1 MSNFAN
7 SIELLVTHEIA
18 SAISESDAQALART
32 IEVLIRCAAVVCV
45 CGVGRSEETL
55 NDLLES
61 AAQQLFEEASRI
73 SLGAEK
79 LHARN
84 GGGA

>member
-1 MSNFAN
+1 MSTFAE

-18 SAISESDAQALART
+18 SAISESDAHALART

-61 AAQQLFEEASRI
+61 AAQQLFEEAAKVHI
-73 SLGAEK
+73 GVEQ

-84 GGGA
+84 GGGV